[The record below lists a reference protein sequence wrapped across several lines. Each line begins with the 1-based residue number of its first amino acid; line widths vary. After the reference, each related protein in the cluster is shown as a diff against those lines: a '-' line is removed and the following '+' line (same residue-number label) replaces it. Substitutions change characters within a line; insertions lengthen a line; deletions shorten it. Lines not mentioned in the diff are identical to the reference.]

1 MGDLGTII
9 HNDVTLYFIILMTLN
24 GVFSWINALIP
35 APKPYDTD
43 RGKTDTLYRMLWYA
57 YHYIYRVVEILGVNI
72 LKAKNFDTPKNR
84 IVVETLIR
92 VVAVAIQAANGKVTP
107 DIAMDDIEKTMKSLP
122 SSVIPTVDT
131 VISSV
136 DSTSVDSNADH

>member
-35 APKPYDTD
+35 APKPYDTN
-43 RGKTDTLYRMLWYA
+43 RGKADIWYRIRWYT
-57 YHYIYRVVEILGVNI
+57 YHHFYRVVEILGVNI

-107 DIAMDDIEKTMKSLP
+107 DIAMDDIEKTMKSPP
-122 SSVIPTVDT
+122 SNFIPTVDT
-131 VISSV
+131 VISSAGT
-136 DSTSVDSNADH
+136 TSVDSNADH